1 MARVLISAAP
11 RSERYLKSAGDSCF
25 LNEWARSLDAVIAS
39 TGSSAITG
47 GVYDAKE
54 RFLGRLDIERMRGTE
69 GWMPSE
75 LRAANLS
82 VWFVSFVVK
91 DQVVVL

>member
-1 MARVLISAAP
+1 MLISVAR

-25 LNEWARSLDAVIAS
+25 LNEWARSLDAVITS
-39 TGSSAITG
+39 SGSSVIAG
-47 GVYDAKE
+47 HVYDAKE
-54 RFLGRLDIERMRGTE
+54 RFLGRLDIEPMRGIE

-75 LRAANLS
+75 ARPANLS

-91 DQVVVL
+91 DQVIVL